1 MQLPRAPAQYDPAE
15 QAQLR
20 GILERE
26 DKRNVKTGAIFDKIL
41 MRDTV
46 TGQVV
51 TLTVASWALV
61 IT

>member
-1 MQLPRAPAQYDPAE
+1 MQLPKAPPQYDGGE

-26 DKRNVKTGAIFDKIL
+26 DKRNLKAGTVFDKVLLRDSVTGAV
-41 MRDTV
+41 R
-46 TGQVV
+46 
-51 TLTVASWALV
+51 TLTVASGSLV

>member
-1 MQLPRAPAQYDPAE
+1 MQLPKAPGQYDGNE

-20 GILERE
+20 GIIERE
-26 DKRNVKTGAIFDKIL
+26 DKRNLKAGYVFNQIL

-46 TGQVV
+46 TGTVV
-51 TLTVASWALV
+51 TLTVASGSLV